1 MCTEE
6 VLSVDACVALRT
18 NPSIARAHVAF
29 NITQDGRAP
38 TRRDECQRR
47 GETQAQA
54 RTTPSWGQNEGEPMS
69 QERQH
74 EGLPYDKCMS
84 RARLW
89 RRSHRDV
96 AFASY
101 SAPALSTGN
110 GVFKLVQSAA
120 SAQPERGM
128 VAPSNRALGP
138 PRMTSPQ
145 AIPGGGDRANMAGE
159 KAQLSAKEGP
169 VDSCRNDRQVRLRTC
184 APAELNWWNN
194 SYWLKGACPGL
205 VIYAAG

>member
-1 MCTEE
+1 MIR
-6 VLSVDACVALRT
+6 VD
-18 NPSIARAHVAF
+18 IARCKC
-29 NITQDGRAP
+29 
-38 TRRDECQRR
+38 RR
-47 GETQAQA
+47 
-54 RTTPSWGQNEGEPMS
+54 GQNEGEPMS

-145 AIPGGGDRANMAGE
+145 AIPGGGDRANMAGKQPNGFPIGWRTSLDHPQE
-159 KAQLSAKEGP
+159 RR
-169 VDSCRNDRQVRLRTC
+169 RNCLPRKDLWTAAGTTGRCVC
-184 APAELNWWNN
+184 APAHLQSLTGGTTATGSREPALD
-194 SYWLKGACPGL
+194 S
-205 VIYAAG
+205 